1 MIAGIIIIDI
11 GIQCIQ
17 LSNQA
22 SVMQLN
28 PKASN
33 RVNTVFMTTFFI
45 GGTLGTFAA
54 GTGWQIAGWTGV
66 AAVGATLATAS
77 LLVTL
82 LTRH

>member
-1 MIAGIIIIDI
+1 
-11 GIQCIQ
+11 
-17 LSNQA
+17 
-22 SVMQLN
+22 MQLN

-45 GGTLGTFAA
+45 GGTLGTFSA

>member
-1 MIAGIIIIDI
+1 MPQFTSEFLRDRIYACWMGK
-11 GIQCIQ
+11 
-17 LSNQA
+17 N
-22 SVMQLN
+22 
-28 PKASN
+28 
-33 RVNTVFMTTFFI
+33 I
-45 GGTLGTFAA
+45 GGTLGTFSA